1 MVWDAMRSTSSAG
14 CTVQL
19 ENKREPLVPVF
30 TSDTGKVKTPKT
42 PTTVWHSLT
51 ERDYR

>member
-1 MVWDAMRSTSSAG
+1 MVWDATRSTSSTS

-19 ENKREPLVPVF
+19 ENKREPMVPGF
-30 TSDTGKVKTPKT
+30 TSDTGKVKTLKT
-42 PTTVWHSLT
+42 PTTVWHSQT

>member
-1 MVWDAMRSTSSAG
+1 MVWDAMRSTSSTS
-14 CTVQL
+14 CTIEL
-19 ENKREPLVPVF
+19 ENKRDPKVPGF
-30 TSDTGKVKTPKT
+30 TFDTGKVKTPKT